1 MSDDASTP
9 SVPVGTLAK
18 LFNLTEVRVQ
28 QLAKLGVVVRNE
40 RGKYDLWPSI
50 RGYVRYLQDRGI
62 TRSGGGTDA
71 DVVGE
76 DYNRHRARLY
86 KARADAAELE
96 AQLLRGR
103 VHDADAVADVWN
115 DMIANA
121 RAKLLPI
128 GRSICGILKS
138 LKTEAEIQDRI
149 DTEVINALNELS
161 EYDAGKIVAKHI
173 QADQPEVEASASPE
187 GEPMGGPEPGAEP
200 GGER

>member
-62 TRSGGGTDA
+62 TRGGGGTDA

-128 GRSICGILKS
+128 GRSICGILKA
-138 LKTEAEIQDRI
+138 LKTESEIQDRI